1 MPNYKLTLDSLA
13 LSLPKDD
20 KGYIG
25 VTVTKDEQPVTDF
38 TNLTLQLVDS
48 TGKVISSTFS
58 DDTGDTI
65 PDVLVVDGTA

>member
-48 TGKVISSTFS
+48 TGKVI
-58 DDTGDTI
+58 
-65 PDVLVVDGTA
+65 